1 MPRLFTGLEMP
12 ADAVATLTSLRGGI
26 PGARWIDP
34 ENYHVTLRFIG
45 DVDNRTAHSVAEM
58 LDRIQRPVFSI
69 TLDGVGVFGG
79 RKPHSIFA
87 NVAAS
92 PPLSAL
98 QAEQERMM
106 QMLGLPPDP
115 RKFAPHV
122 TIARCRGVSAGVVAT
137 YMESRGGFF
146 WGPIEISRFVLFSS
160 RSGQGGG
167 PYVIEEAYPLEGG
180 EFHDDDDHDEDDIDA

>member
-12 ADAVATLTSLRGGI
+12 GDAVAALSGLRGGL

-34 ENYHVTLRFIG
+34 ENYHLTLRFIG
-45 DVDNRTAHSVAEM
+45 DIDNRTAHSIVDM
-58 LDRIQRPVFSI
+58 LDRIRRPAFSI

-79 RKPHSIFA
+79 RKPHSVFA
-87 NVAAS
+87 SVATS
-92 PPLSAL
+92 PMLAAL
-98 QAEQERMM
+98 HAEQERMM

-122 TIARCRGVSAGVVAT
+122 TVARLRGVSPATVAA
-137 YMESRGGFF
+137 YMEARGGFF
-146 WGPIEISRFVLFSS
+146 WGPIAIGRFVLFSS

-167 PYVIEEAYPLEGG
+167 PYVVEEAYPLDG
-180 EFHDDDDHDEDDIDA
+180 

>member
-12 ADAVATLTSLRGGI
+12 ADAVSVLTGLRGGL

-45 DVDNRTAHSVAEM
+45 DVDNRTASSVADM
-58 LDRIQRPVFSI
+58 LDRIRRSAFSI
-69 TLDGVGVFGG
+69 TLDGIGVFGG
-79 RKPHSIFA
+79 RKPHSVFA
-87 NVAAS
+87 GVTSS
-92 PPLSAL
+92 PDLAAL

-115 RKFAPHV
+115 RKFSPHV
-122 TIARCRGVSAGVVAT
+122 TVARLRGVSPGAVAA

-146 WGPIEISRFVLFSS
+146 WGPIAIGRFVLFSS
-160 RSGQGGG
+160 RSNQGGG
-167 PYVIEEAYPLEGG
+167 PYVVEEAYPLEGG
-180 EFHDDDDHDEDDIDA
+180 DFGHGEDADE